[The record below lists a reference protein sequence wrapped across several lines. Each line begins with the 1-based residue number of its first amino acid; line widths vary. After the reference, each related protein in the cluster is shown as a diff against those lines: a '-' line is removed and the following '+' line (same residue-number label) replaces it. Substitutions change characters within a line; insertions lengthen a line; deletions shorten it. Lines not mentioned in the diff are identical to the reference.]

1 MSKKHILTVSA
12 LALAALI
19 LIGVFVY
26 CLPLMISEGEERQ
39 EDKSEDEIV
48 FERADESEE
57 KTQTERATY
66 DPFFDP
72 TREVIP
78 IEDVDFEDEE
88 ISILYNDHVLS
99 AREWHKLIPEDEL
112 DEAVARRNEEVQE
125 ALGVNV
131 VWHPIAYNGSYYSE
145 FSARFFD
152 LVSSYI
158 NSGIHMYDI
167 ASNFADC
174 TASPVIRD

>member
-19 LIGVFVY
+19 LIGVFAY

-112 DEAVARRNEEVQE
+112 DEWLGYKETQE
-125 ALGVNV
+125 
-131 VWHPIAYNGSYYSE
+131 
-145 FSARFFD
+145 
-152 LVSSYI
+152 
-158 NSGIHMYDI
+158 
-167 ASNFADC
+167 
-174 TASPVIRD
+174 